1 MESAPPDYVNYGKN
15 NNGRRRPPLKSE
27 TQECVLNT
35 GEIWRAL
42 LYSHTTTTITSG
54 FKTIGWLWLVVG
66 TSVCTEGH
74 LVNRSYWTQVLCAQR
89 TFPHRS
95 SSSSAGDKDKVIIIV
110 NKRAPPASEPT
121 ATFSTNNNNTKT
133 TTNTLPRRDFI
144 GK

>member
-1 MESAPPDYVNYGKN
+1 MESAPPDYGDYGKN

-95 SSSSAGDKDKVIIIV
+95 SSSAGDKDKVIIIV